1 MQAHRDSHIKA
12 SLWDREN
19 AKATVNVKTCPP
31 SKTHGSPFAR
41 PIRDKGA
48 LYFSTYKPL
57 DETSGSQRHRGV
69 DESCPSFETTVSKCL
84 SLSLYRSLSLSP
96 HSPFARRQDTDKT
109 HYLQHA
115 PVTQIKD
122 SQTRLIPSGWHSEIR
137 RKSLSVNLALLAGLK
152 AKQCTKTDLIRANT
166 AVHF

>member
-1 MQAHRDSHIKA
+1 MWKH
-12 SLWDREN
+12 
-19 AKATVNVKTCPP
+19 
-31 SKTHGSPFAR
+31 AR
-41 PIRDKGA
+41 PQRHTDRLSLVRSETKA
-48 LYFSTYKPL
+48 LFIFPLTNLWMKHQAPRGIEEWTRAARALKPL
-57 DETSGSQRHRGV
+57 SPNV
-69 DESCPSFETTVSKCL
+69 
-84 SLSLYRSLSLSP
+84 SLSLYRSLSLSSQP
-96 HSPFARRQDTDKT
+96 LCSSTGQDTDKT